1 MSTETVS
8 IGIFLFNV
16 ISTNF
21 DLCICVTR
29 CFMITGGVP
38 NLGQCLKL
46 GHLLVCIEL
55 IQNFMK
61 TYLFNK
67 SIL

>member
-1 MSTETVS
+1 MVY
-8 IGIFLFNV
+8 
-16 ISTNF
+16 
-21 DLCICVTR
+21 
-29 CFMITGGVP
+29 TGGVP

-55 IQNFMK
+55 IQNVMK

-67 SIL
+67 SIHIQHTLKSVFVKLY